1 MKLINRIRAI
11 RLTERQVL
19 RIYLGMV
26 VLLVG
31 LWAADSSL
39 AETLAADTADEALPI
54 WWSSDEWTF
63 DRHSP
68 T

>member
-31 LWAADSSL
+31 LWAADSAFVLQTPMATRSK
-39 AETLAADTADEALPI
+39 
-54 WWSSDEWTF
+54 
-63 DRHSP
+63 
-68 T
+68 